1 MKHDKG
7 AVLTPCRSSDRA
19 GACGCAGVS
28 SVGCEACS
36 GADQS
41 QILSFSCFWAG
52 VFFYIVGAFFEE
64 ICIRYRVFRGL
75 FEFDVSNFAIVPGN
89 MFVR

>member
-1 MKHDKG
+1 MPVSVRSDVRH
-7 AVLTPCRSSDRA
+7 AVVPIKAKFFPSPAFGR
-19 GACGCAGVS
+19 GC
-28 SVGCEACS
+28 
-36 GADQS
+36 
-41 QILSFSCFWAG
+41 
-52 VFFYIVGAFFEE
+52 FFYIVGAFFEE